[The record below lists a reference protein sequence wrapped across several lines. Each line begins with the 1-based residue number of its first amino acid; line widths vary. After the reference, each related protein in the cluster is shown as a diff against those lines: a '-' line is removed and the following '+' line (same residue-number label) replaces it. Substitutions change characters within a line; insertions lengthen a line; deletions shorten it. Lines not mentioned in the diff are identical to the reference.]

1 MAEDSMNEPGKPRL
15 VPARPPAL
23 EHAGYLPRMPWR
35 YLGAAAL
42 VLGLVLAFYGYRQ
55 NQKAA
60 ELRVSILQKYE
71 GELAAPRAR
80 MSATRDKLNQLIS
93 GAAAHS
99 GTDSIIAPN
108 FKLSDLRAGSGLYL
122 RIPLESAHDKQH
134 IIDAA
139 KLMEPDWIPSC
150 LRLSP
155 TTAREI
161 YEVGEFL
168 MPEFV
173 ANLANESVIKLR
185 VRQDTM
191 ERRAQSDMDKLLTA
205 AQSHWFMLVLQ
216 EGESRHDQPVRVFI
230 WDLATQAPLL
240 FARVQSQGI
249 VLTSHILS
257 QGVDPKSQ
265 PALGDRSR
273 AAANDCSIAGSLKKL
288 ATSQAAR

>member
-1 MAEDSMNEPGKPRL
+1 MAENSMNEPGKPRL

-23 EHAGYLPRMPWR
+23 EDAGYLPRLPWR
-35 YLGAAAL
+35 YIGLTAL
-42 VLGLVLAFYGYRQ
+42 VLGLVLASYGYRQ

-71 GELAAPRAR
+71 GELAAPRAT
-80 MSATRDKLNQLIS
+80 MSGTRDKLNLLIS
-93 GAAAHS
+93 DAAAHS
-99 GTDSIIAPN
+99 GTDSIVAPN
-108 FKLSDLRAGSGLYL
+108 FKLSDLRAGNGLYM
-122 RIPLESAHDKQH
+122 RISLQNAHDKQH
-134 IIDAA
+134 IIEAA

-150 LRLSP
+150 LGLSP

-173 ANLANESVIKLR
+173 ANLENENVMKLR

-191 ERRAQSDMDKLLTA
+191 ERRAQSDMQKLLAA

-240 FARVQSQGI
+240 FARVQSHGI
-249 VLTSHILS
+249 LLTSHILS
-257 QGVDPKSQ
+257 QGVDAKAQ

-273 AAANDCSIAGSLKKL
+273 AAANDCSLAGSLKKI
-288 ATSQAAR
+288 AASSTAH